1 LNDFVYEQI
10 IPWVSHFSVDFY
22 TCVGEELRQ
31 ALSLETNKSIQV
43 IGNPVDP
50 DYFSANSA
58 NQNLPQNEVNLVTCA
73 LITRRKR
80 IDRAIVLLRE
90 LKQRGQAAT
99 LRIIGPNMDS
109 AYYAQLQQLIKEY
122 ELEQD
127 VIFLGKLNQREIV
140 QQYQQANIG
149 IFTSQQ
155 ETFGLAPLEMMAAG
169 LPLISTPVG
178 ILGERQATF
187 DQLGVVFMQEGQ
199 EAMIAERISQ
209 IKITD
214 TQAIQTY
221 LRDQFAVENVIEHY
235 QNLYREVL
243 S

>member
-1 LNDFVYEQI
+1 M
-10 IPWVSHFSVDFY
+10 
-22 TCVGEELRQ
+22 
-31 ALSLETNKSIQV
+31 
-43 IGNPVDP
+43 
-50 DYFSANSA
+50 
-58 NQNLPQNEVNLVTCA
+58 
-73 LITRRKR
+73 ITRRKR

-109 AYYAQLQQLIKEY
+109 AYYVQLQQLIKEY

-178 ILGERQATF
+178 I
-187 DQLGVVFMQEGQ
+187 
-199 EAMIAERISQ
+199 
-209 IKITD
+209 
-214 TQAIQTY
+214 
-221 LRDQFAVENVIEHY
+221 
-235 QNLYREVL
+235 
-243 S
+243 